1 MAPWPG
7 FEPGSRYIATSHVES
22 GGLTAP
28 GTLFAKARQPP
39 ILDRTILPGH
49 LGISVCKRKGYLNFS
64 FIEGL
69 SGSRWFLH
77 TRLHHIESY
86 EYEYEAAHD
95 EWNVIFD
102 HIKPISISIP
112 DGKHPQYSEKA
123 HRSQPEKN

>member
-7 FEPGSRYIATSHVES
+7 FEPGSRYIAASHVES

-28 GTLFAKARQPP
+28 GTMFAKARQPP

-69 SGSRWFLH
+69 SGSRRQ
-77 TRLHHIESY
+77 TSTTIPKKPT
-86 EYEYEAAHD
+86 
-95 EWNVIFD
+95 
-102 HIKPISISIP
+102 HIKREESNQSKRLFTLKQPLSLQLKICHTTDNSIMNPFNS
-112 DGKHPQYSEKA
+112 YS
-123 HRSQPEKN
+123 